1 MFEEIVPEY
10 SLNEQEVLDIKA
22 SKAPKKQYCP
32 YFEECG
38 GCIWGY
44 SENAEQLDQAMQR
57 YIAHVLQQETY
68 WNMDFLSPDH
78 AVQQAI
84 HQGNDA

>member
-38 GCIWGY
+38 GC
-44 SENAEQLDQAMQR
+44 QL
-57 YIAHVLQQETY
+57 
-68 WNMDFLSPDH
+68 LSWDY
-78 AVQQAI
+78 AKQVEWKKAK
-84 HQGNDA
+84 N